1 MYRSR
6 QKEGRFR
13 VVLIHIG
20 DSKEEEKESFCRNI
34 SENYG
39 ISFPL
44 LRKIVDRC
52 PIVLKKD
59 LSLEK
64 AETLAETLR
73 SFGATASVEER
84 EDFAA
89 IFLEFQEIVPHRM
102 ALESSYLRRTSSEAW
117 NVVGRARN
125 ITEESL
131 SDTWVLIQLFDHLGE
146 ILAFEEA
153 PLPINPLP
161 PGQTCP
167 FKVIF
172 DGEIP
177 IEKISILFKSSSGY
191 PIAAEDR
198 RREREYVEMGVKVEN
213 ETRPHLTEP
222 GGAPENIFMEEGSV
236 LRREEPP
243 PSALEEVSVAV
254 TGTGTGVLE
263 REDGEGTST
272 EVHLLGPPKVP
283 LLTVLEAREKGEDFT
298 ATALEENEN
307 LRPGEAE
314 VPLDDEP
321 SQMALSP
328 ILEEGGEEGRTIL
341 SEVGQDQSPD
351 VSVFHDVL
359 LNDLEGEGA
368 FQPKQDSER
377 TGTREEGSLLLFPWM
392 EDFRNSV
399 EKYYRSN
406 RSMFSVWFQTQQK
419 EGEFAN
425 HVHSLMTILAHTRFD
440 QMCQAEKAL
449 ENTQRV
455 FKQILRPNLPLEEI
469 PPLEGTKFF
478 SGENWRDLFYRA
490 LPKLQQ
496 VANDISEEEKWNALD
511 LMRLIQVI
519 PHMGDKNSRM
529 AVRWINELIPH
540 LLEIDFSDA
549 PILIGESL
557 YRVASR
563 LGVVDPHFD
572 HYQGRNSTG
581 DLKIQSFAKI
591 AFPQFPMKIE
601 EPMISMGMKEEE
613 GGHCFPTQPRC
624 EGCLFETFCPRLH
637 LHFNPSGMGMRAR

>member
-1 MYRSR
+1 MHRTR

-20 DSKEEEKESFCRNI
+20 DSKEEEKESFCKNI

-59 LSLEK
+59 LSLDK

-89 IFLEFQEIVPHRM
+89 IFLEFQQIVPHRM

-117 NVVGRARN
+117 NVIGRARN
-125 ITEESL
+125 ISEESL
-131 SDTWVLIQLFDHLGE
+131 NDTWVLIQLFDHLGE
-146 ILAFEEA
+146 ILTFEEA
-153 PLPINPLP
+153 PLPINPLL
-161 PGQTCP
+161 PGQTSP

-172 DGEIP
+172 DGELP
-177 IEKISILFKSSSGY
+177 IERVSIIFKSASGY
-191 PIAAEDR
+191 PIPAEDR
-198 RREREYVEMGVKVEN
+198 RRERECVEMEVKVEN
-213 ETRPHLTEP
+213 KTSPHLTDP
-222 GGAPENIFMEEGSV
+222 GGASEEIFMEEYSG
-236 LRREEPP
+236 LQREGQPS
-243 PSALEEVSVAV
+243 SALEDFFVAV
-254 TGTGTGVLE
+254 TRSGELE
-263 REDGEGTST
+263 GENGEETLGET
-272 EVHLLGPPKVP
+272 HLSGPQEVP
-283 LLTVLEAREKGEDFT
+283 LLTMSETTEMGEDFT
-298 ATALEENEN
+298 VTALEENEN
-307 LRPGEAE
+307 LRGGKAE
-314 VPLDDEP
+314 VPLDDEL
-321 SQMALSP
+321 SQTAPSP
-328 ILEEGGEEGRTIL
+328 ILEEGGEEGKTIL
-341 SEVGQDQSPD
+341 PESGQSQSNDVG
-351 VSVFHDVL
+351 VFQETL
-359 LNDLEGEGA
+359 LNASECEVA
-368 FQPKQDSER
+368 TQPKQDSER
-377 TGTREEGSLLLFPWM
+377 TETKDEEFLHLFPWI

-399 EKYYRSN
+399 ENYYRSN
-406 RSMFSVWFQTQQK
+406 RSMFSVWFETQQK

-425 HVHSLMTILAHTRFD
+425 PVHSLLTILAHTRFD
-440 QMCQAEKAL
+440 QMCQPEKAL

-455 FKQILRPNLPLEEI
+455 FKQILRPNLLLEEI

-496 VANDISEEEKWNALD
+496 VANNISKKEKWNGLD

-540 LLEIDFSDA
+540 LVEIDFSNA
-549 PILIGESL
+549 PIFIGESL

-581 DLKIQSFAKI
+581 DLKIQSFAKK

-601 EPMISMGMKEEE
+601 EPMTWMGMKEEE

-637 LHFNPSGMGMRAR
+637 FHFNPSGMGMRAR